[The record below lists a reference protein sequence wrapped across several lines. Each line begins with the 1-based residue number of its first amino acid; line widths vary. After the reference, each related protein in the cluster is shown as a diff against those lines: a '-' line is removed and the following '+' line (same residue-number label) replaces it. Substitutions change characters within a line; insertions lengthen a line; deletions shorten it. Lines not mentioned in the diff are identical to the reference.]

1 MNITESTA
9 LFKLVEGLTARGDV
23 EPHET
28 VEALAYLVERAKKAL
43 GAGPSPETVL
53 LDLSCAAVSHDQ
65 AAAMFFPVVQAAGDL
80 ADEMLD
86 DQEVAR

>member
-9 LFKLVEGLTARGDV
+9 LLKFVEGLTARGDTDPFEAV
-23 EPHET
+23 G
-28 VEALAYLVERAKKAL
+28 ALAYLVERAKKAL

-53 LDLSCAAVSHDQ
+53 LDLGATVSYDQ
-65 AAAMFFPVVQAAGDL
+65 AAAVFFPMVLAASEL

-86 DQEVAR
+86 DQAVAR